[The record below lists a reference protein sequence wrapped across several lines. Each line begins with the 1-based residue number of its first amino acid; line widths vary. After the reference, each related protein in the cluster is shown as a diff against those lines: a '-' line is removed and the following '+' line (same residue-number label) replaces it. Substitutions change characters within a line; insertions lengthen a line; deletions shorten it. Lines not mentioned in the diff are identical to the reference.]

1 MPDSLQFLV
10 DKGSLLL
17 FLVVF
22 AEQIGLPL
30 PAIPLLFAAGALVQV
45 GKMSLASAVGLPV
58 LACLLGDLLWYE
70 LGRRRGM
77 RVLSWLCRISLE
89 PDSCV
94 RRTENVFV
102 RYGVRSLMVAKFV
115 PGLTTVAPPLAGVFG
130 VRPLRFLLYDG
141 VGAVLWVG
149 SFVGLGYLF
158 SHQFEGM
165 VTGALRLGS
174 WLVIGFMGVMAVYVA
189 FKYVQRQR
197 MLRRLRIAR
206 IDPQALWELIQS
218 GKALSIVD
226 LRHMPDVEAAP
237 YTIPGALRMSPEEV
251 AQRHRELPRD
261 RDLILYCS

>member
-1 MPDSLQFLV
+1 
-10 DKGSLLL
+10 
-17 FLVVF
+17 
-22 AEQIGLPL
+22 
-30 PAIPLLFAAGALVQV
+30 
-45 GKMSLASAVGLPV
+45 MSLASAVGLPV

-102 RYGVRSLMVAKFV
+102 RYGVRSLVVAKFI

-130 VRPLRFLLYDG
+130 VRPPRFLLYDG

-165 VTGALRLGS
+165 VTSACDWGACWWS
-174 WLVIGFMGVMAVYVA
+174 A
-189 FKYVQRQR
+189 
-197 MLRRLRIAR
+197 
-206 IDPQALWELIQS
+206 
-218 GKALSIVD
+218 
-226 LRHMPDVEAAP
+226 
-237 YTIPGALRMSPEEV
+237 
-251 AQRHRELPRD
+251 
-261 RDLILYCS
+261 

>member
-17 FLVVF
+17 FGVVF

-30 PAIPLLFAAGALVQV
+30 PAIPFLFAAGALAQV

-102 RYGVRSLMVAKFV
+102 RYGVRSLAVAKFI

-158 SHQFEGM
+158 SRRFEGM
-165 VTGALRLGS
+165 VTSALRLGS
-174 WLVIGFMGVMAVYVA
+174 VLVVGLIAAMAVYVA
-189 FKYVQRQR
+189 FKYAQRQR
-197 MLRRLRIAR
+197 LLRRLRVAR
-206 IDPQALWELIQS
+206 IDPQELWDLMRS
-218 GKALSIVD
+218 GNALSVVD
-226 LRHMPDVEAAP
+226 LRHLPDVEAAP
-237 YTIPGALRMSPEEV
+237 YTIPGALRMSPDEV